1 LNRSSDSSEED
12 AAKLAAVL
20 LDLHSLQVRA
30 QGSEAGVQT
39 LEAIR
44 RLQESDLEAA
54 RLRIFNTH
62 FEWWQLICSPLHV
75 WVFSR
80 RKRRAKGPG
89 GRALTREECRNLS
102 DLVTRIRYGFYLDQA
117 TVSHLQRFVSRG
129 VLTGRDVWRLTHSLG
144 CRVERKSLLPAP
156 INSFFAVAGLVVG
169 VGLSACTVAF
179 GYQAAIGFGSD
190 VPLDLC
196 TGFGYAAL
204 SYVFAHV
211 APLVVCC
218 TWGRR
223 DAAKALTYLLSNDPP
238 VDSSRATAVNRS
250 LLARLAW

>member
-1 LNRSSDSSEED
+1 MNSSPDSSEED

-20 LDLHSLQVRA
+20 LDLQSLQARA
-30 QGSEAGVQT
+30 HGSEAGVQR

-44 RLQESDLEAA
+44 SLQQHELEAE
-54 RLRIFNTH
+54 RSRIFNIR
-62 FEWWQLICSPLHV
+62 FEWWQVICSPLHV

-80 RKRRAKGPG
+80 RRRRAAGPG
-89 GRALTREECRNLS
+89 GGAFTRDECRKLS

-129 VLTGRDVWRLTHSLG
+129 VLTGRDIWRLTHSLG
-144 CRVERKSLLPAP
+144 CRIERKSLLPAP
-156 INSFFAVAGLVVG
+156 INSFFPVAGLMVG
-169 VGLSACTVAF
+169 VGLSAFTVAF
-179 GYQAAIGFGSD
+179 GYQAAMGFGSD
-190 VPLDLC
+190 VPLGLC

-204 SYVFAHV
+204 SYLLAHV

-238 VDSSRATAVNRS
+238 VDSSYATAVNRS